1 MDTMIGFAGVV
12 VATLVALFAALALEM
27 ALLKATLLFM
37 QPATAGGRAPRPDLQ
52 RGTQLLARAYA
63 RNK

>member
-37 QPATAGGRAPRPDLQ
+37 QPATANRRTPRPDLH

>member
-12 VATLVALFAALALEM
+12 IATLVALFAALALEM

-37 QPATAGGRAPRPDLQ
+37 QPATTGRRTTHPNLQ
-52 RGTQLLARAYA
+52 RGTQLVARAYA

>member
-1 MDTMIGFAGVV
+1 MDTLIGFAGVV
-12 VATLVALFAALALEM
+12 IATLVALFAALALEM

-37 QPATAGGRAPRPDLQ
+37 QPATADRRTTRPELQ
-52 RGTQLLARAYA
+52 RGTRLLARAYT